1 MRIYIDNYKDLVIIT
16 SEKSIFVNLP
26 IKSNQNLKHDI
37 KFIIAMLPLQVAM
50 SL

>member
-26 IKSNQNLKHDI
+26 IESKQNLKHDI
-37 KFIIAMLPLQVAM
+37 KFTIVMLPL
-50 SL
+50 